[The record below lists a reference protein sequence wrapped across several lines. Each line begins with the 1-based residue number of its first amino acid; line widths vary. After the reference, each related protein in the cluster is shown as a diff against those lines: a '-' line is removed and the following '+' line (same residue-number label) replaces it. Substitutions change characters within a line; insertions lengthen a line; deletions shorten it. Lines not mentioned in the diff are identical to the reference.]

1 MKEEFPVGQPG
12 DVVDFKNL
20 LNSLVPIA
28 IGIVSFFIKEKR
40 KGTKEWKHN
49 RKQFRIERV
58 RKYQR
63 IEELPMIY
71 PGVHDT
77 IVFNLQHLR
86 YHQILISIRFSQIL
100 HKHPLLIRR
109 HCLRHILQ

>member
-40 KGTKEWKHN
+40 KRRN
-49 RKQFRIERV
+49 SLSRIIDQCRDIRKTCIDKR
-58 RKYQR
+58 
-63 IEELPMIY
+63 
-71 PGVHDT
+71 
-77 IVFNLQHLR
+77 
-86 YHQILISIRFSQIL
+86 S
-100 HKHPLLIRR
+100 
-109 HCLRHILQ
+109 

>member
-86 YHQILISIRFSQIL
+86 YHQILISIRFAQVFHEYTVFICCN
-100 HKHPLLIRR
+100 R
-109 HCLRHILQ
+109 LRYIFE